1 MVRHGVEQGVAL
13 TRSVLAVVAAAAA
26 FYAVTAPYRAVERG
40 GVRWFVHLGETY
52 LNAADTSA
60 KLGPQ
65 LGAQS
70 RDGYDGQYYFGVAVD
85 PANARD
91 YMDGKAGYVYGRV
104 LLPLVAG
111 ALGGGSVRF
120 VPWTMLGI
128 GLASVLGATY
138 AVAAWLRRRGLS
150 PWPAA
155 LLGLYPGLVFAVFRD
170 LTEPLAY
177 ALAAL
182 GLLALDRRRTW
193 TAAALLALSLLTR
206 EAAAPFAL
214 AAVALVAVD
223 RRTWR
228 PPLAFAAATL
238 LPVTG
243 WRIFVALWTGQ
254 ETGQSTSPVP
264 FEGFMSWPFDQ
275 QHRLILAVVIVPAL
289 LAAVGAVV
297 VLRETPVFA
306 SLLLV
311 NVLVYV
317 VFLARP
323 NDVDWG
329 SAGRDAVPCVL
340 ATLYCLGP
348 GVKRAPLWAALAL
361 WSMPVF
367 LAVAWRLDLS
377 GFDLMTL

>member
-1 MVRHGVEQGVAL
+1 MVG
-13 TRSVLAVVAAAAA
+13 VVAV
-26 FYAVTAPYRAVERG
+26 FYAVTVSYRAVERG
-40 GVRWFVHLGETY
+40 GAQWFVHLGETY
-52 LNAADTSA
+52 VNAADTSA

-104 LLPLVAG
+104 MFPLVAG
-111 ALGGGSVRF
+111 ALGGGSVRV

-138 AVAAWLRRRGLS
+138 AAGAWLRRRGLS
-150 PWPAA
+150 VWPAA
-155 LLGLYPGLVFAVFRD
+155 LLGLYPGLVFTVFRD

-223 RRTWR
+223 RRSWR
-228 PPLAFAAATL
+228 MLLAFSAATL

-243 WRIFVALWTGQ
+243 WRAFVALWTDQ
-254 ETGQSTSPVP
+254 ATGQSTSPIP
-264 FEGFMSWPFDQ
+264 FDGFTSWPFDQ

-289 LAAVGAVV
+289 VAALGALV
-297 VLRETPVFA
+297 VLRETPVYA
-306 SLLLV
+306 GLLLA

-323 NDVDWG
+323 NNVDWG

-348 GVKRAPLWAALAL
+348 GVRRAPLWTALAL
-361 WSMPVF
+361 WSLPVF
-367 LAVAWRLDLS
+367 LAIAWRLDLP